1 MVVFNVV
8 YKSGRRGNSWIL
20 DVGAKMEEK
29 KKDEYVLAEIVDNE
43 EGITAE
49 NTETEVSGSVN
60 FREEVEASEIVK
72 RE

>member
-1 MVVFNVV
+1 
-8 YKSGRRGNSWIL
+8 
-20 DVGAKMEEK
+20 MEEK
-29 KKDEYVLAEIVDNE
+29 KKDEYE

-60 FREEVEASEIVK
+60 FREEVEASE

>member
-1 MVVFNVV
+1 
-8 YKSGRRGNSWIL
+8 
-20 DVGAKMEEK
+20 MEEK

-49 NTETEVSGSVN
+49 NTETEASGSVN

>member
-1 MVVFNVV
+1 MNPGLGPI
-8 YKSGRRGNSWIL
+8 YCGGR
-20 DVGAKMEEK
+20 KMEEK
-29 KKDEYVLAEIVDNE
+29 KKDEYVLAEIIDNE

-60 FREEVEASEIVK
+60 FREEVEASE